1 MLKNISR
8 LISPAVVNALA
19 SMGHGD
25 DITIADAHYPRMGS
39 AETVIRMDGIEI
51 PELLDGILR
60 LLPLD
65 LYHEWQ
71 YALMKPVGGDER
83 QCIWKTYRAIIDEHD
98 RGLTHN
104 HEHFE
109 FYDSAIRSL
118 DHIQYLEYTPS

>member
-65 LYHEWQ
+65 H
-71 YALMKPVGGDER
+71 
-83 QCIWKTYRAIIDEHD
+83 
-98 RGLTHN
+98 
-104 HEHFE
+104 
-109 FYDSAIRSL
+109 
-118 DHIQYLEYTPS
+118 